1 MVSHQ
6 KNHTPSTYPPHSL
19 LPIHP
24 LIQMNQFVL
33 LPFFLLSLLGA
44 GHAFVAPPRH
54 VLLQPAEP
62 VQSTFSKCSGVP
74 AKSAYPKL
82 LIHHKLHALPPP
94 VSSTIDFVHFN
105 DASASLSHHVSSML
119 VAAAQ
124 DIGID
129 EAFTDEIDLV
139 GDPLVQKMVG
149 AFGVVIVLLLVA
161 NVLLGQMDGAIR
173 NVLGDFEQA
182 MRTRYAS
189 RWIEI
194 EEELEGLGIDS
205 ETESPERTEALMK
218 IMERMEREEPTLMER
233 VNAEMGT
240 YK

>member
-1 MVSHQ
+1 MD
-6 KNHTPSTYPPHSL
+6 
-19 LPIHP
+19 
-24 LIQMNQFVL
+24 QFVAVS
-33 LPFFLLSLLGA
+33 FLLLALLGS
-44 GHAFVAPPRH
+44 GHAFVAPSRH
-54 VLLQPAEP
+54 ALLPPGEP
-62 VQSTFSKCSGVP
+62 VQSTFISCSGVVP
-74 AKSAYPKL
+74 AQRAYPKQL
-82 LIHHKLHALPPP
+82 MHHELHILPPP
-94 VSSTIDFVHFN
+94 VSSTIDSVHFN

-129 EAFTDEIDLV
+129 EAFTDEIDLF

-149 AFGVVIVLLLVA
+149 AFGVVIVVLLAA
-161 NVLLGQMDGAIR
+161 NALLGQMDGAIR

-218 IMERMEREEPTLMER
+218 IMERMEREEPAMMER

-240 YK
+240 